1 MGRHRVFAVYIRQ
14 PVFFFRL
21 FHSFL
26 SVPGGQPAGR
36 QGCREVFSSSTWVRE
51 TDGACQT
58 VVCGF
63 IQIYDGRKWGWMWTG
78 RVGEERRRREAG
90 GPAFGFI
97 LKHWKPLDGGGGFPA
112 QWCCCLNWLCFI
124 SARCSVYYCFV
135 VYRGR
140 RPCLH
145 IELHYIPPRTQS
157 CLSDCLI
164 GICWDFAN
172 TKASCFISHQFGFA
186 GLATNINNTRL
197 LTLPPFVMSFK
208 SLKIMNNIKTIARI
222 W

>member
-1 MGRHRVFAVYIRQ
+1 MSEGDRWSMPDSGLWIYPDLWWEEVRLDVNRESRGGKEATGGRRAS
-14 PVFFFRL
+14 FR
-21 FHSFL
+21 FHSETL
-26 SVPGGQPAGR
+26 EAPGWR
-36 QGCREVFSSSTWVRE
+36 
-51 TDGACQT
+51 
-58 VVCGF
+58 
-63 IQIYDGRKWGWMWTG
+63 G
-78 RVGEERRRREAG
+78 RV
-90 GPAFGFI
+90 
-97 LKHWKPLDGGGGFPA
+97 PA

-124 SARCSVYYCFV
+124 SARCSLYYCFV

-208 SLKIMNNIKTIARI
+208 SLKIMSNIKTIARI

>member
-1 MGRHRVFAVYIRQ
+1 MSNSSDIMSRWVAIVSSQCTFGS
-14 PVFFFRL
+14 PFFFRL

-97 LKHWKPLDGGGGFPA
+97 LKHWKPLDGGGGSQHSGVVVWIDCVLFQRVALCITALSSTEEGVLAFTLNSITSLPGHRAVFQIAWLASAEISLTQRHLVLFPTNLVSLVSPLILTI
-112 QWCCCLNWLCFI
+112 Q
-124 SARCSVYYCFV
+124 
-135 VYRGR
+135 
-140 RPCLH
+140 
-145 IELHYIPPRTQS
+145 
-157 CLSDCLI
+157 DC
-164 GICWDFAN
+164 
-172 TKASCFISHQFGFA
+172 
-186 GLATNINNTRL
+186 
-197 LTLPPFVMSFK
+197 
-208 SLKIMNNIKTIARI
+208 
-222 W
+222 

>member
-14 PVFFFRL
+14 PVFFRL

-63 IQIYDGRKWGWMWTG
+63 IQIYDRRKWGWMWTG

-97 LKHWKPLDGGGGFPA
+97 LKHWKPLDGGGGSQHSGVVVWIDCVLFQRVALCITALSSTEEGVLAFTLNSITSLPGHRAVFQIAWLASAEISLTQRHLVLFPTNLVSLVSPLILTI
-112 QWCCCLNWLCFI
+112 Q
-124 SARCSVYYCFV
+124 
-135 VYRGR
+135 
-140 RPCLH
+140 
-145 IELHYIPPRTQS
+145 
-157 CLSDCLI
+157 DC
-164 GICWDFAN
+164 
-172 TKASCFISHQFGFA
+172 
-186 GLATNINNTRL
+186 
-197 LTLPPFVMSFK
+197 
-208 SLKIMNNIKTIARI
+208 
-222 W
+222 